1 MTRDP
6 HALHPLRA
14 VADALGVTHR
24 RVRGW
29 ADAGTI
35 DTLQPRRGAERLVP
49 GSELRRLEA
58 IGYRVRWAALEPPTP
73 AADVADM
80 ADVAHAVLDSETA
93 IP

>member
-14 VADALGVTHR
+14 VADALGVPHR
-24 RVRGW
+24 TVRWW
-29 ADAGTI
+29 ADSGKL
-35 DTLQPRRGAERLVP
+35 DTLQPERYMERLVP
-49 GSELRRLEA
+49 TSELKRFERL
-58 IGYRVRWAALEPPTP
+58 GYRIRWAALEPPTP